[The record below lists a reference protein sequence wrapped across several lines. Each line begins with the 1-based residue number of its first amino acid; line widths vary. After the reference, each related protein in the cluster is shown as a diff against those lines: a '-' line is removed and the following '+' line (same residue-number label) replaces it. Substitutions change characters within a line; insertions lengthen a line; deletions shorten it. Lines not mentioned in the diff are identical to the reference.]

1 MCLHVMK
8 TMLVG
13 TSERVMNAN
22 ISELGM
28 EWCVVTYLV
37 GLKQHVVLPEQPKCV
52 AAGLTR

>member
-1 MCLHVMK
+1 MMK

-28 EWCVVTYLV
+28 EYLN
-37 GLKQHVVLPEQPKCV
+37 GLSRMAEIACGPF
-52 AAGLTR
+52 